1 MIMDE
6 LEIAKLC
13 QENEKAEAQA
23 VIDYTEMIKRV
34 VNSNI
39 DEQVKQDII
48 NTIEEVIADELNHQ
62 MKLGQLYVAL
72 TEIEP
77 NKN

>member
-1 MIMDE
+1 ME
-6 LEIAKLC
+6 ELLEIAKAS
-13 QENEKAEAQA
+13 QFNEKAEAQA
-23 VIDYTEMIKRV
+23 VLDYTEMLKMIL
-34 VNSNI
+34 SSEI
-39 DEQVKQDII
+39 DENLKNIAVETITEII
-48 NTIEEVIADELNHQ
+48 SDELNHQ

>member
-1 MIMDE
+1 MEI
-6 LEIAKLC
+6 LEIAKAL
-13 QENEKAEAQA
+13 QFNEKAEAQA
-23 VIDYTEMIKRV
+23 VLDYTELLKMVLSSDLEEDAKNEIV
-34 VNSNI
+34 GAIS
-39 DEQVKQDII
+39 EII
-48 NTIEEVIADELNHQ
+48 SDELNHQ